1 MVDSLR
7 PLHRAPASRPP
18 VAWSRLAS
26 IAGCLAVLLAWLSWF
41 REWYGDELYLL
52 AAGHHLSWGYADQ
65 PVLMPLL
72 ARVGEVA
79 LGGSRI
85 GVRMPAVLAAVA
97 GVLITGLIARE
108 FGGGRGA
115 QSLAAATYAI
125 SPQTLNS
132 GSLLQTQA
140 VDAIAWAVTTWLVVR
155 WVRLRDGLSLLLIG
169 VTGAVAVQ
177 GKYLIVV
184 LWAACFLAAALI
196 GPREVFRRPAL
207 WVGAGASMLA
217 MVPYLR
223 WQHRHDWPQLRL
235 VGAVREE
242 TADTASGPLAFL
254 PLTVLVA
261 GVIAGAVL
269 FVYGLWRL
277 LRSTALAEYRFLGW
291 ACAAVVV
298 TFLVTGGRY
307 YYCAGLF
314 PLCFAA
320 GSVELLH
327 RTAATPRRAA
337 LIGLVWPASAVLAV
351 VVVLVPSPVPGTG
364 VVTAPAARG
373 SAGWPELADA
383 VALAYQRSP
392 AGRGAPVITG
402 HYWQASALDRYGQQR
417 GLPRAHSPHRG
428 YWFFGVPPDADTAL
442 FVGADPGPLRANF
455 RSTRKLTTWRGGLG
469 HAGIS
474 TDVPIWLCEGRNAPW
489 DQVWPSLYEP

>member
-1 MVDSLR
+1 MDSPR
-7 PLHRAPASRPP
+7 PQHAAPAPRPP

-26 IAGCLAVLLAWLSWF
+26 IAGCLAVLLAWLSSS

-65 PVLMPLL
+65 PVLMPLV
-72 ARVGEVA
+72 ARIAEAA
-79 LGGSRI
+79 LGGSRL
-85 GVRMPAVLAAVA
+85 GVRAPAVLTAVA
-97 GVLITGLIARE
+97 GVLITGLLARE

-125 SPQTLNS
+125 SPHTVNS

-140 VDAIAWAVTTWLVVR
+140 VDAPAWAVTTWLVVR

-177 GKYLIVV
+177 AKYLIVV

-196 GPREVFRRPAL
+196 GPREVFRLPAL
-207 WVGAGASMLA
+207 WVGAGASLLA

-223 WQHRHDWPQLRL
+223 WQQRHDWPQLRL
-235 VGAVREE
+235 IGAVREE
-242 TADTASGPLAFL
+242 TAATASGPLAFL

-261 GVIAGAVL
+261 GAIAGAVL
-269 FVYGLWRL
+269 FCYGLWRL
-277 LRSTALAEYRFLGW
+277 LRSTALVEYRFLGW

-298 TFLVTGGRY
+298 TFLVGGGRY

-320 GSVELLH
+320 GSVEFLQ
-327 RTAATPRRAA
+327 RSAPTARRAA
-337 LIGLVWPASAVLAV
+337 LIGVVWPASAVLAV
-351 VVVLVPSPVPGTG
+351 VMIVVPSPLPLTG

-373 SAGWPELADA
+373 SVGWHELADA
-383 VALAYQRSP
+383 VARAYPRSP
-392 AGRGAPVITG
+392 EGRGTPVVTG
-402 HYWQASALDRYGQQR
+402 HYWQASALERYGRQR
-417 GLPRAHSPHRG
+417 GLPRPHSPHRG
-428 YWFFGVPPDADTAL
+428 YWFFGAPPDADTAL

-455 RSTRKLTTWRGGLG
+455 RSTRLLTTWRGGLG

-474 TDVPIWLCEGRNAPW
+474 ASVPIWLCEGRITPW
-489 DQVWPSLYEP
+489 GQVWPSLYEP